1 VIAWILG
8 LIAGPVVLAAYGWYL
23 CRGPR
28 QRKVTDNE
36 IAELEAIAD
45 IERNEDLF

>member
-1 VIAWILG
+1 MIAWLLG
-8 LIAGPVVLAAYGWYL
+8 LIAGPVALAAYGWYL

-28 QRKVTDNE
+28 HRKVSDEE
-36 IAELEAIAD
+36 IAELEAIAE